1 MPPAQSGLPSLST
14 EGAGEGTRLGEGI
27 GVASAGG
34 SPGVASREGLGS
46 EFREMRA
53 RAAGGEKGGALAL
66 EGGVSSV
73 GVVWAGLCPGSP
85 VKKSV
90 AGRGL

>member
-1 MPPAQSGLPSLST
+1 
-14 EGAGEGTRLGEGI
+14 
-27 GVASAGG
+27 
-34 SPGVASREGLGS
+34 
-46 EFREMRA
+46 MRA